1 MSGDNATRV
10 QAALERALAHAPYLR
25 RLSVR
30 EPEILAALEAGDLPA
45 ALDSCEDSGGDADSV
60 ASQLRRK
67 KRRLALTLAVGD
79 LAGILT
85 LEEITGHLSRF
96 ADHALDR
103 AIEAAIRERTPDA
116 EPQGFVAL
124 ALGKHGSGELNYS
137 SDIDPILLFDP
148 ETLPRRARDEPVE
161 AAARIAR
168 RVVELLQAVDG
179 GGYVFRVDLRLRP
192 SPEATPPALPISAAL
207 TYYESSALPWERAAF
222 IRARAAA
229 GDIAL
234 GQEFLSAIR
243 PFVWRRSLDF
253 GALGEIRALTRR
265 IRGHYEGGQRFGPG
279 YDLKRGRGGIRE
291 VEFFAQIHQLIHG
304 GRDPSLRAP
313 ATLDALKAL
322 GAAGL
327 IGPDEVA
334 ELSQAYRLYRTAEH
348 RLQMVEDQQTH
359 SLPRDAAALDNVA
372 KLDGRADGAALL
384 DVLRPHVER
393 VGALYDSLD
402 PPEDRGLPRDAEALE
417 QALASA
423 GFTDA
428 HAAAQRVAQWRGG
441 GVRALRSPAA
451 QQALE
456 AVLPPL
462 IAALG
467 RAPDPATALNRFDA
481 MLERLPSAINLFR
494 LLEARPQL
502 ARLVGDVLSLAPT
515 LAEMLGRRAELIDGL
530 IDASA
535 LAPPPDV
542 ATLARR
548 FARRED
554 EDYQAMLDRVRR
566 EVNELRFAEGV
577 QIVSAASDPLE
588 VAAGYARIAEGALA
602 ALTDATVAEFEA
614 AHGRVPGGEL
624 LILALGRFGGAALTH
639 ASDLDLVYLFTGDH
653 MAESDGRK
661 PLGATHYF
669 NRLAQRVT
677 AALSVPTAAGPLYEV
692 DTRLRPSGNQ
702 GLLAVSLDSFAR
714 YQREGA
720 WTWEHMAL
728 ARARVVHGSA
738 EGRGA
743 LQAIVDETLG
753 RARDPAKLVADAVKM
768 RGDMARHKPPAGPL
782 DVKLMDGGLVDLEF
796 VIHVTQLA
804 NRTGFDPRLRPAL
817 AALVGAGLL
826 PEALRPAY
834 ALLARILVTLR
845 LISPDAGEPS
855 PAARDALVRACGVAD
870 WPALLAALDE
880 ARQSVRQAWGAIV
893 AQAGNLAGEA

>member
-1 MSGDNATRV
+1 MSGANATQVRS
-10 QAALERALAHAPYLR
+10 ALERALAHAPYLR
-25 RLSVR
+25 RLAGR
-30 EPEILAALEAGDLPA
+30 EPDVLATLEQGDCA
-45 ALDSCEDSGGDADSV
+45 RALDLCGFTDTSGDPV
-60 ASQLRRK
+60 ASRLRRE
-67 KRRLALTLAVGD
+67 KRRLALALAVGD
-79 LAGILT
+79 LAGALT
-85 LEEITGHLSRF
+85 LEEVTGHLSRF

-116 EPQGFVAL
+116 EPRGFVAL

-148 ETLPRRARDEPVE
+148 ATLPRRASEEPVE
-161 AAARIAR
+161 AAVRIAR
-168 RVVELLQAVDG
+168 RVVEIMQGTGD
-179 GGYVFRVDLRLRP
+179 GYVFRIDLRLRP
-192 SPEATPPALPISAAL
+192 SPEATPLAIPVSAAIS
-207 TYYESSALPWERAAF
+207 YYESSALPWERAAF
-222 IRARAAA
+222 IRARSAA

-265 IRGHYEGGQRFGPG
+265 IRNHYEAGQRFGPG

-313 ATLDALKAL
+313 ATLDALAAL

-327 IGPDEVA
+327 VA
-334 ELSQAYRLYRTAEH
+334 ADDVGALSEAYRLYRTVEH

-359 SLPRDAAALDNVA
+359 SLPRDSAALDNVA
-372 KLDGRADGAALL
+372 RLDAREDGAALL
-384 DVLRPHVER
+384 DALRPHVER

-402 PPEDRGLPRDAEALE
+402 PPEDGALPREDEPLE
-417 QALASA
+417 LALAAA

-428 HAAAQRVAQWRGG
+428 GTAAQRIAGWRGG
-441 GVRALRSPAA
+441 GIRALRSPAA

-462 IAALG
+462 VAALG

-481 MLERLPSAINLFR
+481 MLSRLPSAINLFR

-515 LAEMLGRRAELIDGL
+515 LAEMLGRRPELIDGL

-535 LAPPPDV
+535 LASPPDV
-542 ATLARR
+542 GTLARR
-548 FARRED
+548 FAGAGG
-554 EDYQAMLDRVRR
+554 EDYQALLDRVRR

-588 VAAGYARIAEGALA
+588 VAAGYSRIAEGALV
-602 ALTDATVAEFEA
+602 ALADATVAEFER
-614 AHGRVPGGEL
+614 AHGRIPGGEL

-653 MAESDGRK
+653 LAESDGPK
-661 PLGATHYF
+661 PLGATQYF

-692 DTRLRPSGNQ
+692 DTRLRPSGTQ

-728 ARARVVHGSA
+728 ARARPVYGSEEA
-738 EGRGA
+738 RTA
-743 LQAIVDETLG
+743 LQSIIDATLG
-753 RARDPAKLVADAVKM
+753 RERDEAQLIADAVKM
-768 RGDMARHKPPAGPL
+768 RGDMGRHKPPAGPL

-796 VIHVTQLA
+796 LIHVTQLA
-804 NRTGFDPRLRPAL
+804 RRTGFDPRLRVAIGRL
-817 AALVGAGLL
+817 CEAGLL
-826 PEALRPAY
+826 PDTLRPAY
-834 ALLARILVTLR
+834 ELLARLLVTLR
-845 LISPDAGEPS
+845 LISPDAQDPS
-855 PAARDALVRACGVAD
+855 PVARDALVRACGVTD
-870 WPALLAALDE
+870 WPALLAALDA

-893 AQAGNLAGEA
+893 ARAGNLAGEA